1 MQENII
7 QGDCGLTEELN
18 KKVIEARKNVEIR
31 RAYMTLQE
39 KMDDAREEGFI
50 KGKTEG
56 ITKGRA
62 DTLRQYIAECRKQGI
77 SEEEIVRNLSV
88 YFNAQDTEIEMLMQD
103 ETVR

>member
-39 KMDDAREEGFI
+39 KMDDAR
-50 KGKTEG
+50 
-56 ITKGRA
+56 A
-62 DTLRQYIAECRKQGI
+62 MA
-77 SEEEIVRNLSV
+77 LS
-88 YFNAQDTEIEMLMQD
+88 
-103 ETVR
+103 